1 MKKSILFVAS
11 IMVSM
16 TIIAC
21 GNKTDRNPATST
33 SDTTSVTA
41 PKSASI
47 IEIKD
52 QQTFDS
58 LTSSKG
64 YVLVDFYATW
74 CGPCRRLAPVLEEVA
89 KEMPRKLSILKVD
102 VDKNPTLANKYKVNA
117 IPHSIVYKDG
127 KQIWSQLGLV
137 EKDTLLNVMK

>member
-58 LTSSKG
+58 LTNSKG
-64 YVLVDFYATW
+64 YILVDFYATW

-117 IPHSIVYKDG
+117 IPHIIVYKDG